1 MYDDDCDSLVFVCMF
16 CVRSVLVF
24 ISGQVDEWAYGAR
37 GSSYEAN
44 EGCVDYKTI
53 DRSILIQRVHVLW
66 AWVRL
71 GFRLGHWC

>member
-37 GSSYEAN
+37 GSSYEAD
-44 EGCVDYKTI
+44 EGCVKF
-53 DRSILIQRVHVLW
+53 H
-66 AWVRL
+66 A
-71 GFRLGHWC
+71 